1 LGERKHIFV
10 EDDITGD
17 IHAIGRNMKAFIAF
31 VYRAVTKEDTFF
43 GAKLKFATVVGTK
56 VWPTC
61 TTKHF
66 KESVVRE
73 LMKQKFKWCLHI

>member
-43 GAKLKFATVVGTK
+43 GAKFEFVFVIRAK

-61 TTKHF
+61 TAENFEKSIIRYF
-66 KESVVRE
+66 S
-73 LMKQKFKWCLHI
+73 